1 MNDAQYSRFRKMNN
15 ENISILYTKIINNNI
30 YFLLKSASN
39 TNYKISIKSCTHLK
53 IPKCGKIFCSCP
65 DNKFN
70 SNDKECVCKHI
81 LYILFKYL
89 KIFSNLEHTF
99 FKRRYFTPDEMS
111 AITKI
116 LNNKQK

>member
-15 ENISILYTKIINNNI
+15 EHISILYTKNINKNI

-39 TNYKISIKSCTHLK
+39 TNYKISIKNCKHLGVSN
-53 IPKCGKIFCSCP
+53 CGKIYCTCP

-89 KIFSNLEHTF
+89 KIFNDLNHTF

-111 AITKI
+111 NIINI
-116 LNNKQK
+116 LKNK